1 MCVMESPS
9 TLQAGET
16 QVVGWGNLA
25 DAFQGES
32 QMKRYRGKAPNGDT
46 HEGYIAKETTVMGSK
61 WVLVGEGCSFYWFRP
76 RELTEIADGNSKA

>member
-1 MCVMESPS
+1 
-9 TLQAGET
+9 
-16 QVVGWGNLA
+16 
-25 DAFQGES
+25 
-32 QMKRYRGKAPNGDT
+32 MKRYRGKAPNGDT